1 MKKQD
6 AAVLV
11 AVGIG
16 LAIASPVYLTLAL
29 VAGRS
34 VLGQDLITLFVQT
47 ALVAI
52 PFLVLAGKMVY
63 DKLTWAVGVVLTVP
77 AWAFFLYIGVR
88 YQLSGDT
95 SGVGGEA
102 AVLLV
107 WPFVVSFACVRLAQ
121 WRSR

>member
-6 AAVLV
+6 TAVLV

-16 LAIASPVYLTLAL
+16 LAIAAPVYVTLKL

-34 VLGQDLITLFVQT
+34 VLGEELVHLFVHA
-47 ALVAI
+47 ALIAM
-52 PFLVLAGKMVY
+52 PFLILAGKMLY
-63 DKLTWAVGVVLTVP
+63 DKLTWAVGVALIVP
-77 AWAFFLYIGVR
+77 AQALFLYAGVR

-95 SGVGGEA
+95 SGVGGEV

-107 WPFVVSFACVRLAQ
+107 WPFLVTFACVRLAS